1 MIIQICV
8 IVIILIIGVLLT
20 INFKNEL
27 KDLSEHYNEEINEV
41 VDSTKNEILVLRKTN
56 NTILSLAKYPGN
68 QSRYYI
74 DVIDS
79 VTGEFMDLDDNSVHQ
94 YLESLYKIYC
104 VVDDRCD
111 ESGNNIKVFIKAF
124 DEGKD
129 GEDYSLMKAE
139 ELLEKLQDK

>member
-41 VDSTKNEILVLRKTN
+41 VDSTKNEILVLRETN
-56 NTILSLAKYPGN
+56 NTLSSLAKYPGN
-68 QSRYYI
+68 QDKYYI
-74 DVIDS
+74 DVINTFPRHQNNEDS
-79 VTGEFMDLDDNSVHQ
+79 
-94 YLESLYKIYC
+94 YKIYC
-104 VVDDRCD
+104 VFDDRGD
-111 ESGNNIKVFIKAF
+111 ESGNNIKICIKEF